1 MKCPKC
7 GFTSFDFLENCKKCG
22 QDLQSHKQKFGLR
35 SLIFPTVGK
44 SEAPET
50 TAGLE
55 GNEATTA
62 TTATADTDFGFDFM
76 SEEPTVTET
85 SAPTE
90 TTDIAE
96 EPAADEP
103 PPQPEPV
110 AAKNEEALDDFS
122 FDETNDETEVA
133 AAPEDEGI
141 ELADDFDFAATETEG
156 DAALDTAETI
166 DEDDEFAFA
175 AAEDSIEMADAG
187 DDPDTDEP
195 AADLDFNEVVEDL
208 DFSEPATGD
217 DDLEGW
223 DEIEESPPGEQPEPE
238 KTTSEEARESSDPFD
253 LRGFAEA
260 ERAPDFSRTTTVDN
274 DQNQDSAE
282 SETAAESTP
291 RELFADAGDSAPNDA
306 AEKRFDFMDEEAD
319 QAEEVFFTS
328 TAGGEKT
335 ADETDAVPLA
345 PFGPRLAAGFC
356 DLLVLTLVFVLFL
369 IIGQQ
374 ILQNPAPGELLPD
387 MTTLVELSGPYFLVL
402 FALSFGYFTL
412 FHFLTGQTPGKMLF
426 HLRVEDLA
434 GQPLLFSQAFLRSV
448 GGLFSLLPAGLGF
461 LVIFFSSTRRG
472 WNDLLA
478 GSRLVPVYGTADDEG
493 EPMDC

>member
-7 GFTSFDFLENCKKCG
+7 GFTSFDFLDNCKKCG

-50 TAGLE
+50 TAGPE
-55 GNEATTA
+55 GSEA

-76 SEEPTVTET
+76 SEEPTVAET
-85 SAPTE
+85 SAPLE
-90 TTDIAE
+90 PADIAE

-110 AAKNEEALDDFS
+110 AAENDEALDDFS
-122 FDETNDETEVA
+122 FDETEVA
-133 AAPEDEGI
+133 TAPEDEGI
-141 ELADDFDFAATETEG
+141 ELADDFDFAATETEE

-166 DEDDEFAFA
+166 DENDEFAFA
-175 AAEDSIEMADAG
+175 AAEDSIEIADEG

-195 AADLDFNEVVEDL
+195 AADLDFDEVVEDL

-223 DEIEESPPGEQPEPE
+223 DEIEEPSTDQQPEPE
-238 KTTSEEARESSDPFD
+238 KTTPEETREPSDPFD

-260 ERAPDFSRTTTVDN
+260 ERAPDFSRAMTVDN
-274 DQNQDSAE
+274 DQDQDSADPE
-282 SETAAESTP
+282 NAAESPP
-291 RELFADAGDSAPNDA
+291 RELFTEAEDSTPDDAV
-306 AEKRFDFMDEEAD
+306 EKPFDFMGEETD
-319 QAEEVFFTS
+319 QGEEVFFTS
-328 TAGGEKT
+328 TAENEKT

-345 PFGPRLAAGFC
+345 PFGARLAAGFC

-374 ILQNPAPGELLPD
+374 ILQNPAQGELLPD
-387 MTTLVELSGPYFLVL
+387 TATLVELSGPYFLVL
-402 FALSFGYFTL
+402 FAVSFGYFTL

-478 GSRLVPVYGTADDEG
+478 GSRLVPVYGTADDESD
-493 EPMDC
+493 PVDC